1 MNNLKQQIQQNNAKG
16 FTHSGKFHA
25 DDVFSTALLFYINPE
40 IQITRGN
47 KVPEDFEGIVYDIG
61 RGTYDHHQKDSRV
74 RENGIPYAAF
84 GLLWEE
90 LGGEILGD
98 ELAERFD
105 EEFVQPLD
113 QNDNTGDKNELAS
126 LIGTF
131 NLAWDQEGSNDDAFF
146 QAVSVAGMILENKF
160 AKYKGNERADQQ
172 VEVYL
177 MDLDNEIMQGRKT
190 KKDKRILVMP
200 KFVPCQKRL
209 SETEIEFIVFPSN
222 RGGYCI
228 QPLKKM
234 NSMNYKCSFPQE
246 WLGLEGDELQSAT
259 GLKSASFC
267 HKGGFLMTVGELEDA
282 VEACH
287 ISQEKFVEKSTIV
300 VFSNVSYESEESKE
314 VENAKIKLETLL
326 CQIPEKANAKIRY
339 VKQPDIPELGQLDD
353 SVYLELQLE
362 KGEWKQRQKD
372 IVKKILRE
380 KPELVYVE
388 GEAIKTYPVIH
399 LLRKK
404 HIPVVV
410 KTEQNGIE
418 KIVRIPS
425 GS

>member
-1 MNNLKQQIQQNNAKG
+1 MNNLKQQIQQHNAKG
-16 FTHSGKFHA
+16 FTHNGKFHA

-113 QNDNTGDKNELAS
+113 QNDNTGEKNELAS

-131 NLAWDQEGSNDDAFF
+131 NLSWDEEGNNDHAFF

-259 GLKSASFC
+259 GLTSASFC

-287 ISQEKFVEKSTIV
+287 SSQEKFVEKSTIV

-326 CQIPEKANAKIRY
+326 YQIPEKANAKIRY
-339 VKQPDIPELGQLDD
+339 VKQPDIPELSQIDD
-353 SVYLELQLE
+353 SVYLELKLE

-388 GEAIKTYPVIH
+388 GESIVTYPVIH

-404 HIPVVV
+404 HVPVII
-410 KTEQNGIE
+410 KIEQNGRE
-418 KIVRIPS
+418 RIVRIPS